1 MATKMVAMAMLAF
14 WWASFPGEAQSS
26 SQKPASA
33 PIYDVTVVARTLTA
47 INYQHRGEPTKID
60 FKGTVLL
67 ASARGEA
74 TVESKKGRIE
84 IDSKFEHL
92 SDPQTFGPEYL
103 IYVLWAVTPEGR
115 AVNLGELLPG
125 RSDKVEIRVTTD
137 LQSFG
142 LMVTAEPYF
151 SVRLPSDVVV
161 LENEVRPETIG
172 SVEQVSVKYDLMPRG
187 HYTYN
192 VQPAE
197 VRPAGDNAPK
207 VSMDEYEML
216 TALYQAQNA
225 VQIAHSLGADN
236 YAAETYN
243 KAVQLLHEAQDRRAQ
258 KMSMRMVVTSA
269 RAATQTAEDAR
280 AIAVKRRDEKRLS
293 QGQQKN

>member
-1 MATKMVAMAMLAF
+1 MATKMVAMAILACC
-14 WWASFPGEAQSS
+14 WAAFLGKAQSS
-26 SQKPASA
+26 TQKPDSA
-33 PIYDVTVVARTLTA
+33 PIYNVTVVARSLTA

-74 TVESKKGRIE
+74 TVESKKGSMEIE
-84 IDSKFEHL
+84 AKFEHL
-92 SDPQTFGPEYL
+92 GNPQAFGPEYL

-115 AVNLGELLPG
+115 AVNLAEILPG
-125 RSDKVEIRVTTD
+125 RSDKAEIRVTTD

-142 LMVTAEPYF
+142 LIVTAEPYF
-151 SVRLPSDVVV
+151 SVRQPSDVVV
-161 LENEVRPETIG
+161 LENAVRPDTIG
-172 SVEQVSVKYDLMPRG
+172 TTEQVNVKYDLMPRG
-187 HYTYN
+187 RYTYN
-192 VQPAE
+192 VPSSEARLAIE
-197 VRPAGDNAPK
+197 NAPK
-207 VSMDEYEML
+207 VSMDEYEAL

-225 VQIAHSLGADN
+225 VQIARSLGADK
-236 YAAETYN
+236 YAAETYD
-243 KAVQLLHEAQDRRAQ
+243 KAVQQLHEAQDRKAQ

-280 AIAVKRRDEKRLS
+280 AIAVKRHDEEQAS